1 MRQFLELKNDKTLSL
16 GTSIKTASPFKNA
29 YDRNSFGLNCAITP
43 NSYLKELGQTELIL
57 KFNDDVIIP
66 EDAIFKIA
74 ISDRFQ
80 QEENQTSQNVDPTPR
95 TKFQA
100 YLEDIVNQEE

>member
-16 GTSIKTASPFKNA
+16 GTSKKTTSPFKNA
-29 YDRNSFGLNCAITP
+29 YDRNS
-43 NSYLKELGQTELIL
+43 NSYLKELCQTELIL

-80 QEENQTSQNVDPTPR
+80 QEEN
-95 TKFQA
+95 
-100 YLEDIVNQEE
+100 